1 MRKLTKK
8 QRLYLYQFCADM
20 IDSGIPLYDSI
31 QKLRDEGKGLLGKG
45 FIGKLDLI
53 SNRMAESESVNAV
66 FAGLVP
72 KDELSVIFSSEKSG
86 SLSSGFRGI
95 AEMIN
100 YRKELTSS
108 IAKAVSFPLI
118 MLVLALVV
126 ISGYAVKVFPAFER
140 VIPTQRWPTVTQ
152 VLYSF
157 GSSLYNGLWIYFLIF
172 FIAAYIIIVLLLNNL
187 TGNLR
192 NNVLDRIIPFS
203 IYKKMVCSV
212 FISNL
217 SSMLKNKVPI
227 NDSLTVLSQNANRWL
242 YAHINTMLDN
252 MARGDTY
259 KDALNTGLLG
269 KEEILNV
276 SIYSGLPSF
285 SDVLAAVAF
294 KARKDLAQAISR
306 LSGLLKSLST
316 LVLGGC
322 VVWVFVALFALSDTL
337 SKMTSF

>member
-285 SDVLAAVAF
+285 SDVLAAVAL

-322 VVWVFVALFALSDTL
+322 IVWVFVALFALSDTL

>member
-108 IAKAVSFPLI
+108 ITKAVSFPLI

-140 VIPTQRWPTVTQ
+140 VVPTQRWPTVTQ

-285 SDVLAAVAF
+285 SDVLAAVAL

>member
-1 MRKLTKK
+1 
-8 QRLYLYQFCADM
+8 M

-285 SDVLAAVAF
+285 SDVLAAVAL

>member
-1 MRKLTKK
+1 MRKLSKK

-45 FIGKLDLI
+45 FVDKLNLI
-53 SNRMAESESVNAV
+53 NSRMAESESVNAV
-66 FAGLVP
+66 FMGLVP

-100 YRKELTSS
+100 YRHELTSS
-108 IAKAVSFPLI
+108 IVKALSFPLI

-140 VIPTQRWPTVTQ
+140 VVPTEKWPMVTQ

-157 GSSLYNGLWIYFLIF
+157 GTSLYNGLWIYFVIF
-172 FIAAYIIIVLLLNNL
+172 LVSAYILTLFILNNV
-187 TGNLR
+187 TGSFR
-192 NNVLDRIIPFS
+192 NNILDRIVPFS
-203 IYKKMVCSV
+203 IYKKMACSV
-212 FISNL
+212 FINNL
-217 SSMLKNKVPI
+217 SSMLRNKVPI
-227 NDSLTVLSQNANRWL
+227 NDSLLILSQNANRWL
-242 YAHINTMLDN
+242 NNHIRTMLDN
-252 MARGDTY
+252 MSRGDAY

-269 KEEILNV
+269 KEEVLNV

-285 SDVLAAVAF
+285 SDVLAAVAL
-294 KARKDLAQAISR
+294 KARKDLAMAISR

>member
-285 SDVLAAVAF
+285 SDVLAAVAL

>member
-227 NDSLTVLSQNANRWL
+227 NDSLSVLSQNANRWL

-285 SDVLAAVAF
+285 SDVLAAVAL

>member
-1 MRKLTKK
+1 MKAQYLLPGFIWLPDKDSGRKAYMLKLDKELKNHFSYVESKQNK
-8 QRLYLYQFCADM
+8 QRGYHQGEFSKGSALALYISRYLGDGIYTSDAPDILDM
-20 IDSGIPLYDSI
+20 FF
-31 QKLRDEGKGLLGKG
+31 E
-45 FIGKLDLI
+45 
-53 SNRMAESESVNAV
+53 ASEAHGRRSDIIY
-66 FAGLVP
+66 L
-72 KDELSVIFSSEKSG
+72 
-86 SLSSGFRGI
+86 
-95 AEMIN
+95 
-100 YRKELTSS
+100 
-108 IAKAVSFPLI
+108 LI

-285 SDVLAAVAF
+285 SDVLAAVAL

>member
-31 QKLRDEGKGLLGKG
+31 QKLRYEGKGLLGKR

-66 FAGLVP
+66 FTGLVP
-72 KDELSVIFSSEKSG
+72 KEEMSVIFSSEKSG
-86 SLSSGFRGI
+86 SLSSGFRGL
-95 AEMIN
+95 AEMIS
-100 YRKELTSS
+100 YRKKLTAS
-108 IAKAVSFPLI
+108 IIKAISFPLI

-140 VIPTQRWPTVTQ
+140 VVDTQRWPSVTQ

-172 FIAAYIIIVLLLNNL
+172 VVAMYILIMIIINNF
-187 TGNLR
+187 TGNFR
-192 NNVLDRIIPFS
+192 NKFLDRIIPFS
-203 IYKKMVCSV
+203 IYKKMACSL

-217 SSMLKNKVPI
+217 SSMLRNKVPI
-227 NDSLTVLSQNANRWL
+227 NDSLVVLSQNANRWL
-242 YAHINTMLDN
+242 YTHINTMLDN
-252 MARGDTY
+252 MSRGEAY

-276 SIYSGLPSF
+276 SLYSDLPSF
-285 SDVLAAVAF
+285 SDVLAAVAL
-294 KARKDLAQAISR
+294 KSQKDLALAIAR
-306 LSGLLKSLST
+306 LSSLLKSLST

>member
-192 NNVLDRIIPFS
+192 HNVLDRIIPFS

-285 SDVLAAVAF
+285 SDVLAAVAL

>member
-140 VIPTQRWPTVTQ
+140 VVPTQRWPTVTQ
-152 VLYSF
+152 VLYSL

-203 IYKKMVCSV
+203 TYKKMVCSV

-285 SDVLAAVAF
+285 SDVLAAVAL

>member
-1 MRKLTKK
+1 M
-8 QRLYLYQFCADM
+8 YQFCADM

-31 QKLRDEGKGLLGKG
+31 QKLRDEGAGLLGKG

-53 SNRMAESESVNAV
+53 NSRMAKSESVNAV
-66 FAGLVP
+66 FSGLVP

-100 YRKELTSS
+100 YRKELTAS
-108 IAKAVSFPLI
+108 IVKAVSFPLI
-118 MLVLALVV
+118 MLLLALIV

-140 VIPTQRWPTVTQ
+140 VVSVQRWPIVTQ

-157 GSSLYNGLWIYFLIF
+157 GTSLYNGAWIYILVFVIILYVLIM
-172 FIAAYIIIVLLLNNL
+172 LLLNNL
-187 TGNLR
+187 TGSFR
-192 NNVLDRIIPFS
+192 NKFLDRIIPFS
-203 IYKKMVCSV
+203 IYKKMACSV

-217 SSMLKNKVPI
+217 SSMLGNRVPI
-227 NDSLTVLSQNANRWL
+227 NDSLIVLSHNANRWL
-242 YAHINTMLDN
+242 YTHINSMLN
-252 MARGDTY
+252 KMARGDAY

-276 SIYSGLPSF
+276 SIYSSLPSF
-285 SDVLAAVAF
+285 SDVLAAVAL
-294 KARKDLAQAISR
+294 KARKDLALAISR
-306 LSGLLKSLST
+306 LSGILKSLST

>member
-31 QKLRDEGKGLLGKG
+31 QKLRHEGKDLLGKG
-45 FIGKLDLI
+45 FVGKLDLI
-53 SNRMAESESVNAV
+53 STRMAESESVNAV
-66 FAGLVP
+66 FTGLVP

-100 YRKELTSS
+100 YRKELTAS
-108 IAKAVSFPLI
+108 IIKAVTFPLI
-118 MLVLALVV
+118 MLILALIV

-140 VIPTQRWPTVTQ
+140 VVPTQRWPTVTQ
-152 VLYSF
+152 VLYGF
-157 GSSLYNGLWIYFLIF
+157 GTSLYNGLWIYFVVAF
-172 FIAAYIIIVLLLNNL
+172 IIVYILTVVMLNNV
-187 TGNLR
+187 TGRFR
-192 NNVLDRIIPFS
+192 NNLLDRIIPFS
-203 IYKKMVCSV
+203 IYKKLSCSI

-217 SSMLKNKVPI
+217 SSMLRNKVPI
-227 NDSLTVLSQNANRWL
+227 NDSLVVLSQNANRWL
-242 YAHINTMLDN
+242 NSHISAMLNN
-252 MARGDTY
+252 MTKGDEY

-269 KEEILNV
+269 KEEILNI

-285 SDVLAAVAF
+285 SDVLAAVAL
-294 KARKDLAQAISR
+294 KARKDLAIAITR

-322 VVWVFVALFALSDTL
+322 VVWVFIALFALSDTL
-337 SKMTSF
+337 SKMSSF

>member
-31 QKLRDEGKGLLGKG
+31 QKLRDEGKELLGKG
-45 FIGKLDLI
+45 FVGKLDLI
-53 SNRMAESESVNAV
+53 SKRMAESESVNAV
-66 FAGLVP
+66 FTGLVP

-100 YRKELTSS
+100 YRKELTAS
-108 IAKAVSFPLI
+108 IVKAVSFPII

-140 VIPTQRWPTVTQ
+140 VVPTQRWPTVTQ

-157 GSSLYNGLWIYFLIF
+157 GSSLYNGLWIYFIVAF
-172 FIAAYIIIVLLLNNL
+172 VVVYILAVFMLNNV
-187 TGNLR
+187 TGRFR
-192 NNVLDRIIPFS
+192 NNLLDRIIPFS
-203 IYKKMVCSV
+203 IYKKLACSV

-217 SSMLKNKVPI
+217 SSMLRNKVPI
-227 NDSLTVLSQNANRWL
+227 NDSLVILSQNANRWL
-242 YAHINTMLDN
+242 NSHISTMLNN
-252 MARGDTY
+252 MTRGDAY
-259 KDALNTGLLG
+259 KNALNTGLLG
-269 KEEILNV
+269 KEEILNI

-285 SDVLAAVAF
+285 SDVLTSVALR
-294 KARKDLAQAISR
+294 ARKDLAQAILR
-306 LSGLLKSLST
+306 LSSLLKSLST

-322 VVWVFVALFALSDTL
+322 VVWVFIALFALSDTL
-337 SKMTSF
+337 SKMTNF

>member
-140 VIPTQRWPTVTQ
+140 VVPTQRWPTVTQ

-157 GSSLYNGLWIYFLIF
+157 GSSLYNGLWIYFLMF

-285 SDVLAAVAF
+285 SDVLAAVAL

>member
-1 MRKLTKK
+1 
-8 QRLYLYQFCADM
+8 
-20 IDSGIPLYDSI
+20 
-31 QKLRDEGKGLLGKG
+31 
-45 FIGKLDLI
+45 
-53 SNRMAESESVNAV
+53 
-66 FAGLVP
+66 
-72 KDELSVIFSSEKSG
+72 
-86 SLSSGFRGI
+86 
-95 AEMIN
+95 
-100 YRKELTSS
+100 
-108 IAKAVSFPLI
+108 
-118 MLVLALVV
+118 
-126 ISGYAVKVFPAFER
+126 
-140 VIPTQRWPTVTQ
+140 
-152 VLYSF
+152 
-157 GSSLYNGLWIYFLIF
+157 
-172 FIAAYIIIVLLLNNL
+172 NL

-285 SDVLAAVAF
+285 SDVLAAVAL

>member
-20 IDSGIPLYDSI
+20 IDSGIPLYESI

-285 SDVLAAVAF
+285 SDVLAAVAL

>member
-1 MRKLTKK
+1 
-8 QRLYLYQFCADM
+8 M

-31 QKLRDEGKGLLGKG
+31 QKLREEGKELLGKG
-45 FIGKLDLI
+45 FITKLDII
-53 SNRMAESESVNAV
+53 SSRMAESESVNAV
-66 FAGLVP
+66 FTGLVP

-100 YRKELTSS
+100 YRKELTAS
-108 IAKAVSFPLI
+108 IVKAVSFPLI

-140 VIPTQRWPTVTQ
+140 VVPTNRWPTVTQ

-157 GSSLYNGLWIYFLIF
+157 GSSLYNGLWVYFLIILIAVYLMLI
-172 FIAAYIIIVLLLNNL
+172 FIMNNF
-187 TGNLR
+187 TGKVR
-192 NNVLDRIIPFS
+192 NKFLDRLIPFS
-203 IYKKMVCSV
+203 IYKKMACSM
-212 FISNL
+212 FINNL
-217 SSMLKNKVPI
+217 SSMLRNKVPI
-227 NDSLTVLSQNANRWL
+227 NDSLMILSQNSNRWL
-242 YAHINTMLDN
+242 YTHINTMLEN
-252 MARGDTY
+252 MARGDAY
-259 KDALNTGLLG
+259 KEALNTGLLG

-285 SDVLAAVAF
+285 SDVLAAVAL
-294 KARKDLAQAISR
+294 KARKDLALAISR

-322 VVWVFVALFALSDTL
+322 VVWVFIALFALSDTL

>member
-1 MRKLTKK
+1 
-8 QRLYLYQFCADM
+8 M

-140 VIPTQRWPTVTQ
+140 VVPTQRWPTVTQ

-285 SDVLAAVAF
+285 SDVLAAVAL

>member
-53 SNRMAESESVNAV
+53 SNRMVESESVNAV

-285 SDVLAAVAF
+285 SDVLAAVAL

>member
-203 IYKKMVCSV
+203 IYKKMACSV

-285 SDVLAAVAF
+285 SDVLAAVAL

>member
-285 SDVLAAVAF
+285 SDVLVAVAL

>member
-203 IYKKMVCSV
+203 IYKKMVCSM

-285 SDVLAAVAF
+285 SDVLAAVAL

>member
-108 IAKAVSFPLI
+108 IVKAVSFPLI

-285 SDVLAAVAF
+285 SDVLAAVAL

>member
-242 YAHINTMLDN
+242 YAHINIMLDN

-285 SDVLAAVAF
+285 SDVLAAVAL

>member
-31 QKLRDEGKGLLGKG
+31 QKLRYEGKDLLGKG
-45 FIGKLDLI
+45 FVAKLDLI
-53 SNRMAESESVNAV
+53 ITRMAESESVNAV
-66 FAGLVP
+66 FTGLVP

-100 YRKELTSS
+100 YRKELTAS
-108 IAKAVSFPLI
+108 IIKAVTFPLI

-140 VIPTQRWPTVTQ
+140 VVPTQRWPAVTQ

-157 GSSLYNGLWIYFLIF
+157 GTSLYNGLWIYFVV
-172 FIAAYIIIVLLLNNL
+172 AIIIIYILSVVMLNNF
-187 TGNLR
+187 TGRIR
-192 NNVLDRIIPFS
+192 NNLLDRIMPFS
-203 IYKKMVCSV
+203 IYKKLSCSV

-227 NDSLTVLSQNANRWL
+227 NDSLVVLSHNANRWL
-242 YAHINTMLDN
+242 NSHISAMLNKMTD
-252 MARGDTY
+252 GDEY
-259 KDALNTGLLG
+259 KEALNTGLLG
-269 KEEILNV
+269 KEEILNI

-285 SDVLAAVAF
+285 SDVLAAVAL
-294 KARKDLAQAISR
+294 KARKDLAIAITR

-316 LVLGGC
+316 LILGGC
-322 VVWVFVALFALSDTL
+322 VVWVFIALFALSDTL
-337 SKMTSF
+337 SKMSSF

>member
-192 NNVLDRIIPFS
+192 NNFLDRIIPFS

-285 SDVLAAVAF
+285 SDVLAAVAL

>member
-140 VIPTQRWPTVTQ
+140 VVPTQRWPTVTQ

-172 FIAAYIIIVLLLNNL
+172 FIAAYIIILLLLNNL

-285 SDVLAAVAF
+285 SDVLAAVAL

>member
-1 MRKLTKK
+1 
-8 QRLYLYQFCADM
+8 
-20 IDSGIPLYDSI
+20 
-31 QKLRDEGKGLLGKG
+31 

-252 MARGDTY
+252 
-259 KDALNTGLLG
+259 
-269 KEEILNV
+269 
-276 SIYSGLPSF
+276 
-285 SDVLAAVAF
+285 
-294 KARKDLAQAISR
+294 
-306 LSGLLKSLST
+306 
-316 LVLGGC
+316 
-322 VVWVFVALFALSDTL
+322 
-337 SKMTSF
+337 

>member
-252 MARGDTY
+252 MARG
-259 KDALNTGLLG
+259 
-269 KEEILNV
+269 
-276 SIYSGLPSF
+276 
-285 SDVLAAVAF
+285 
-294 KARKDLAQAISR
+294 
-306 LSGLLKSLST
+306 
-316 LVLGGC
+316 
-322 VVWVFVALFALSDTL
+322 
-337 SKMTSF
+337 

>member
-31 QKLRDEGKGLLGKG
+31 QKLRVDGMDLLGKG
-45 FIGKLDLI
+45 FVRKLDII

-66 FAGLVP
+66 FADLVP

-86 SLSSGFRGI
+86 SLSSGFRGL
-95 AEMIN
+95 AEMIS
-100 YRKELTSS
+100 YRKELKNSV
-108 IAKAVSFPLI
+108 IKAVSFPLI

-140 VIPTQRWPTVTQ
+140 VVPTQRWPSVTQ

-157 GSSLYNGLWIYFLIF
+157 GTSLYNGLWIYFLVFVIF
-172 FIAAYIIIVLLLNNL
+172 LYILTILILNNL
-187 TGNLR
+187 TGRFR
-192 NNVLDRIIPFS
+192 NNILDRLIPFS
-203 IYKKMVCSV
+203 IYKKMACSV

-217 SSMLKNKVPI
+217 SAMLNNKVPI
-227 NDSLTVLSQNANRWL
+227 NDSLVVLSQNANRWL
-242 YAHINTMLDN
+242 YTHINTMLEN
-252 MARGDTY
+252 MSRGDAY

-285 SDVLAAVAF
+285 SDVLAAVAL
-294 KARKDLAQAISR
+294 KARKELAFAISR

-316 LVLGGC
+316 LILGGC
-322 VVWVFVALFALSDTL
+322 VIWVFIALFALSDTL